1 MKPSINA
8 AVGCIAG
15 VDISMILVTGSCWM
29 DLIIDFLAKDQV
41 PDDEKKANRI
51 RRVAPRY

>member
-29 DLIIDFLAKDQV
+29 DLIIDFLAEDQV